1 MNVTF
6 ILQVCRIP
14 DTFSGCV
21 ALLFT
26 LTERRIHIEWCIE
39 LLHKSLSINRRSVD
53 RQALQ

>member
-26 LTERRIHIEWCIE
+26 STERRIHIEWCIE
-39 LLHKSLSINRRSVD
+39 LLHKSLSLNRKSVK

>member
-14 DTFSGCV
+14 DTFLGCV

-39 LLHKSLSINRRSVD
+39 LLHKSLSINRKSVN